1 MASSQA
7 FSVIPPSSRINTS
20 AVLPPTVCLK
30 TSLFSSLHRLAS
42 FRCACVLRKTLGGL
56 LDSSSLKA
64 SSKFNFVDRSLGLRV
79 ESVAFVPAASPAKSS
94 EMPQSHSDTFLTVN
108 TEKELLS
115 GIRKEVEMKRIS
127 PRVGYAME
135 ELYWNYRRAVLE
147 GGAPQDK
154 IVQIMATV
162 LDRILLQFEDPFV
175 FPAYHEAIR
184 DPYDYYMF
192 GQNYIRPLLDFRNS
206 YLGNVSTF
214 DEIEGQLKQGENVV
228 FLANHQTE
236 ADPAVMA
243 LLLETT
249 HPYLSQSLT
258 YIAGD
263 RVVADPFCKPFSM
276 GRNLLCVYSKKHI
289 NDEPELI
296 DMKRKAN
303 ARALKELTLLLSD
316 TDPRMTS
323 LFWKALFENMD
334 TTLKFSSSFY
344 PQTDGQ
350 SEEANSSVLNLLKC
364 FVSEH
369 KATWEH
375 YLPLVEYAYNNTV
388 HTLTCKAPFEI
399 VEGGKKVPHILQTK
413 DKIFEADKYVQNT
426 DEAYKKIE
434 KTWSKQKKVVD
445 CHRRELVFS
454 PGDWVLLRFEKAKLR
469 KMKGK
474 ERKLG
479 MHYYGPFKICDKISD
494 VAHRLRYG
502 SRGTSEVEELDEIL
516 VLEQILAHKDRKI
529 RGKVAR
535 RDLGKFK
542 NYSLMDAKW
551 MEEAELVDSPQLL
564 QLYLEAFQLL
574 PTVT

>member
-7 FSVIPPSSRINTS
+7 FSVIPPSSQINAS
-20 AVLPPTVCLK
+20 AVLPPPLCLK
-30 TSLFSSLHRLAS
+30 TSLLPALHRLAS
-42 FRCACVLRKTLGGL
+42 FRCACRLRNTFGGL

-64 SSKFNFVDRSLGLRV
+64 SPKFNFVDRSLGLRV
-79 ESVAFVPAASPAKSS
+79 ESVAFVPAAFPAKSS
-94 EMPQSHSDTFLTVN
+94 EMPGSHSDTFSTVK

-154 IVQIMATV
+154 VVQIMATV

-175 FPAYHEAIR
+175 FPAYHKAIR

-228 FLANHQTE
+228 FVANHQTE

-303 ARALKELTLLLSD
+303 ARSLKELALLL
-316 TDPRMTS
+316 R
-323 LFWKALFENMD
+323 
-334 TTLKFSSSFY
+334 
-344 PQTDGQ
+344 
-350 SEEANSSVLNLLKC
+350 
-364 FVSEH
+364 
-369 KATWEH
+369 
-375 YLPLVEYAYNNTV
+375 
-388 HTLTCKAPFEI
+388 
-399 VEGGKKVPHILQTK
+399 LQ
-413 DKIFEADKYVQNT
+413 E
-426 DEAYKKIE
+426 
-434 KTWSKQKKVVD
+434 
-445 CHRRELVFS
+445 
-454 PGDWVLLRFEKAKLR
+454 LRFEFSHHALVSYWISKADR
-469 KMKGK
+469 MN
-474 ERKLG
+474 RD
-479 MHYYGPFKICDKISD
+479 FF
-494 VAHRLRYG
+494 VAHRERPAG
-502 SRGTSEVEELDEIL
+502 STMRAIRDTHGVLHIDPDQ
-516 VLEQILAHKDRKI
+516 VLEISSAFYE
-529 RGKVAR
+529 
-535 RDLGKFK
+535 DLFTA
-542 NYSLMDAKW
+542 DP
-551 MEEAELVDSPQLL
+551 V
-564 QLYLEAFQLL
+564 
-574 PTVT
+574 TVEWRNFMMLSIC